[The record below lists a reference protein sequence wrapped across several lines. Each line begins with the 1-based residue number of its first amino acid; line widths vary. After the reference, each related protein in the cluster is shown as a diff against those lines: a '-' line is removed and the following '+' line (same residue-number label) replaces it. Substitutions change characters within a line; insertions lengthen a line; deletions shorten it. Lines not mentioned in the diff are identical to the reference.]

1 MEEQQT
7 QQEMIFWILK
17 SVDLCSGT
25 INWFSQIGDNVT
37 HAS

>member
-17 SVDLCSGT
+17 SADLCSGSV
-25 INWFSQIGDNVT
+25 NWFSQIGDKVT